1 MKACMFSAD
10 PPMYAESLTG
20 AVDIRDEDDDQPGS
34 VGDYMFTPMYTY
46 VYDYRYRCP
55 PAYSEVC
62 PMLHVCLILSAVWSE
77 LPHFFGEIWHPGQVR
92 EFKIGQGKVGEIAE
106 SHGNVSVIVCVYISI
121 VLHR

>member
-1 MKACMFSAD
+1 MAVRDVD

-62 PMLHVCLILSAVWSE
+62 SVVLLTLMSYIVELFLCL
-77 LPHFFGEIWHPGQVR
+77 
-92 EFKIGQGKVGEIAE
+92 
-106 SHGNVSVIVCVYISI
+106 
-121 VLHR
+121 

>member
-1 MKACMFSAD
+1 MNVCSVCLRLNMRPLTLAAD

-55 PAYSEVC
+55 PAYSEVGSAS
-62 PMLHVCLILSAVWSE
+62 HVVCLAHGR
-77 LPHFFGEIWHPGQVR
+77 HF
-92 EFKIGQGKVGEIAE
+92 
-106 SHGNVSVIVCVYISI
+106 VCIY
-121 VLHR
+121 

>member
-1 MKACMFSAD
+1 MQIEMICNIYVLTAD

-55 PAYSEVC
+55 PAYSEVFLIIALRSC
-62 PMLHVCLILSAVWSE
+62 FVHCSSLCLQCWLDGRT
-77 LPHFFGEIWHPGQVR
+77 L
-92 EFKIGQGKVGEIAE
+92 
-106 SHGNVSVIVCVYISI
+106 
-121 VLHR
+121 L

>member
-1 MKACMFSAD
+1 
-10 PPMYAESLTG
+10 MYAESLTG

-62 PMLHVCLILSAVWSE
+62 RVYLLVIVLPCSRVLCIARGVQKVRSLMWLITRYVHHILS
-77 LPHFFGEIWHPGQVR
+77 LF
-92 EFKIGQGKVGEIAE
+92 
-106 SHGNVSVIVCVYISI
+106 NIVFCN
-121 VLHR
+121 